1 MVIILMKL
9 VSRFHIII
17 LLLQKYLNKF
27 IIIKLYY
34 IFFVLNE
41 PINIYI
47 QYILIYIIKSIEN
60 EK

>member
-1 MVIILMKL
+1 MKL